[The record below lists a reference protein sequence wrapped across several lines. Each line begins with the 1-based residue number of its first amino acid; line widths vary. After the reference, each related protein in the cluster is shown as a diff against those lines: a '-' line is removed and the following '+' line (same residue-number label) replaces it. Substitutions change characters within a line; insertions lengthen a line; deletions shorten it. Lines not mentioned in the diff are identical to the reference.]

1 MVKLLHAIIT
11 GLVGAALL
19 HVIIILSLPHFVT
32 ASAYARVLAMGDEG
46 RFYRIPDPSLP
57 AQPPVPPSALKTGG
71 KAPIP
76 PLVNPD
82 PFVSASACAISVDG
96 GPVRLFA
103 DGDVPFWSVV
113 IFDKESNEVFSM
125 NDRTSVSGALD
136 ILAGTKGQLPA
147 IRKALPDDLAQS
159 ILVEMPAEG
168 GYAVLRAISPRRS
181 FKAGANDF
189 LGSAECGAWKVGG

>member
-1 MVKLLHAIIT
+1 MVKLLHAILT

-19 HVIIILSLPHFVT
+19 HVIIILSLPHFVK

-46 RFYRIPDPSLP
+46 RFYRIADPARAPQPTPP
-57 AQPPVPPSALKTGG
+57 ARPATGE
-71 KAPIP
+71 APLP

-82 PFVSASACAISVDG
+82 PFVSASACAISVEN

-113 IFDKESNEVFSM
+113 IFDKDSNEVFSM

-136 ILAGTKGQLPA
+136 MLVGTKAQLPA
-147 IRKALPDDLAQS
+147 IRKALPEDLAQS

-168 GYAVLRAISPRRS
+168 GYAVLRALSPRRS
-181 FKAGANDF
+181 FQSGADDF
-189 LGSAECGAWKVGG
+189 LANAECGMWKVGG